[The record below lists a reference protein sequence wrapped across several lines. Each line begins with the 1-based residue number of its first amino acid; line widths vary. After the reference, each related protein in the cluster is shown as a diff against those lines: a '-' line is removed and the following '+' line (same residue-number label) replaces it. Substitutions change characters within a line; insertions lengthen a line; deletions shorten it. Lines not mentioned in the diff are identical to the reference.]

1 MPQILLDFT
10 HAAHNKLTL
19 VPVTARR
26 KAFIILGVQGMDPAI
41 QKQGSRLVFHSVSA
55 KWNFDE
61 WAFEADLNQVGVS
74 GMHTRYQG
82 DMYDST

>member
-1 MPQILLDFT
+1 MLQILLDFT

-41 QKQGSRLVFHSVSA
+41 QKQGSRRGFHLVS
-55 KWNFDE
+55 DE
-61 WAFEADLNQVGVS
+61 WNIDEWCNYFLFFVHRCAIFIHGCVLY
-74 GMHTRYQG
+74 R
-82 DMYDST
+82 

>member
-26 KAFIILGVQGMDPAI
+26 KTLIILGVRRMDPAM
-41 QKQGSRLVFHSVSA
+41 QK
-55 KWNFDE
+55 
-61 WAFEADLNQVGVS
+61 
-74 GMHTRYQG
+74 
-82 DMYDST
+82 